1 MARITITSTAQL
13 RAFQA
18 KLKILKNVMPT
29 LQRQAVDNVANRKAL
44 EEIHQQ
50 MRQNNFS
57 EKIIDSTFV
66 GKTEKIGNSILR
78 THFISNYVDPE
89 TGFDVSKAREEGT
102 ANNVTRR
109 PKKPDGALRIP
120 LPDGNVIFRKS
131 ATPMGME
138 RLLIMKKTVT
148 KAQNEALSE
157 IGSNLS
163 SLYSKILGV

>member
-13 RAFQA
+13 KAFQS
-18 KLKILKNVMPT
+18 KVKILKNVLPT
-29 LQRQAVDNVANRKAL
+29 LQKQAVDNVANEQVL
-44 EEIHQQ
+44 EKIHQQ

-66 GKTEKIGNSILR
+66 GKTEKFGSKLR
-78 THFISNYVDPE
+78 THFISDYVDPA

-109 PKKPDGALRIP
+109 PRNPDGALRIP
-120 LPDGNVIFRKS
+120 LSDGNVIFRKS

-138 RLLIMKKTVT
+138 RLLIIKKTVT
-148 KAQNEALSE
+148 AAQNEAVGN
-157 IGSNLS
+157 IQNNLS
-163 SLYSKILGV
+163 SLYTKILGV